1 MSAKLLDTNVL
12 VEIVRG
18 NLEATTNRYVQA
30 LADRT
35 ELSVSTVSIFEFRY
49 GLERSAR
56 HAMQARQFE
65 RLLAN
70 LTVAPF
76 SATDADRTARLKA
89 DLAARGQMIG
99 AYDLMIAGQA
109 LARGWTVV
117 TGNTHEFSRVE
128 GLKLEDWA
136 A

>member
-1 MSAKLLDTNVL
+1 LSAKLLDTNVL

-128 GLKLEDWA
+128 GLILEDWA

>member
-12 VEIVRG
+12 VEIVRDG
-18 NLEATTNRYVQA
+18 LATVTDHYVEA
-30 LADRT
+30 LAKRM
-35 ELSVSTVSIFEFRY
+35 ELSVSTVSVFEFRY
-49 GLERSAR
+49 GLERSPR
-56 HAMQARQFE
+56 QAAQAGQFE

-76 SATDADRTARLKA
+76 SASDAAHTARLKA
-89 DLAARGQMIG
+89 DLAARGQTIG

-128 GLKLEDWA
+128 GLQLEDWTT
-136 A
+136 

>member
-1 MSAKLLDTNVL
+1 
-12 VEIVRG
+12 
-18 NLEATTNRYVQA
+18 
-30 LADRT
+30 
-35 ELSVSTVSIFEFRY
+35 
-49 GLERSAR
+49 
-56 HAMQARQFE
+56 MQARQFE

>member
-1 MSAKLLDTNVL
+1 LSAKLLDTNVL

>member
-128 GLKLEDWA
+128 GLILEDWA

>member
-12 VEIVRG
+12 VEIVRDR
-18 NLEATTNRYVQA
+18 LATITDRYVKA
-30 LADRT
+30 LAQRT
-35 ELSVSTVSIFEFRY
+35 ELSVSTVSVFEFRY
-49 GLERSAR
+49 GLECSQR
-56 HAMQARQFE
+56 HAAQARQFD

-76 SATDADRTARLKA
+76 SASDAAHTARLKA

-128 GLKLEDWA
+128 GLKIEDWTA
-136 A
+136 